1 MKQAFRILLCF
12 LIIII
17 FGLPA
22 EAGSQQAKISPKGET
37 IIKYAS
43 KKLDVK
49 VVVTTHEV
57 QIGKPTDERPDKIS
71 SSCTYTRHPCSVV
84 DSIDIAVN
92 DKPIFVPRSAFCD
105 LADLNTV
112 EIGIKQKN
120 VIMKI
125 IGGDASESYTV
136 IIEFDAVRIKHRT
149 FMGNELPDSN
159 NKLQETIYYRQVL
172 KDE

>member
-1 MKQAFRILLCF
+1 MNPAFRILLCF

-17 FGLPA
+17 FVLPA
-22 EAGSQQAKISPKGET
+22 EAGSQAKISPNGET

-49 VVVTTHEV
+49 VVVTTHEM
-57 QIGKPTDERPDKIS
+57 QIGKPTDERPDKIR

-84 DSIDIAVN
+84 DSIDITVN
-92 DKPIFVPRSAFCD
+92 GKSIFVPRSAFCD
-105 LADLNTV
+105 LADLSTM
-112 EIGIKQKN
+112 EIGMKQKN

-125 IGGDASESYTV
+125 LGGDASESYTV
-136 IIEFDAVRIKHRT
+136 IIEFDDVRVKHRT
-149 FMGNELPDSN
+149 FMGDELPDSN

-172 KDE
+172 

>member
-1 MKQAFRILLCF
+1 MKPVFGILICF
-12 LIIII
+12 WIIII

-49 VVVTTHEV
+49 VIVTTHEV
-57 QIGKPTDERPDKIS
+57 QIGKPTDERPDKIR

-92 DKPIFVPRSAFCD
+92 GKSIFVPRSVFCD
-105 LADLNTV
+105 LADLSTV
-112 EIGIKQKN
+112 EIG
-120 VIMKI
+120 MKP
-125 IGGDASESYTV
+125 S
-136 IIEFDAVRIKHRT
+136 
-149 FMGNELPDSN
+149 
-159 NKLQETIYYRQVL
+159 
-172 KDE
+172 